1 MHALRCVQ
9 SGRRARDDDDAMRP
23 SALRLVQQ
31 TTRRL
36 QQQQQRWP
44 VLTLF
49 SKAQNCSLCDDAKA
63 AIERVRQRPDAPR
76 FELHV
81 YDISRR
87 AQDDDPD
94 WEARLAWRRLYQ
106 CKCPAC
112 CTPQH
117 VSLTEHAACAK
128 TTSRCCTSR
137 RAKSTTAS
145 LDVTDGTADV

>member
-1 MHALRCVQ
+1 M
-9 SGRRARDDDDAMRP
+9 GDDDAMRP

-106 CKCPAC
+106 YDIPVL
-112 CTPQH
+112 H
-117 VSLTEHAACAK
+117 VSASKEHDSVSGRDGRHGGRVMKHRVDEAKLLDILQLWSARLQTTAAAAK
-128 TTSRCCTSR
+128 TTG
-137 RAKSTTAS
+137 
-145 LDVTDGTADV
+145 L